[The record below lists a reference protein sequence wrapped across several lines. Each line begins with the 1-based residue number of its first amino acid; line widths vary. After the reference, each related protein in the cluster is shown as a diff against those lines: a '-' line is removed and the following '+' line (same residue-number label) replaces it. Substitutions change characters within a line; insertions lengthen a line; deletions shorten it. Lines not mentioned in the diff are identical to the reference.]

1 MEETNTKDPLVL
13 GLDRKE
19 EKIMYIIA
27 GCNGAGKT
35 TAFRTSLYESLGC
48 PAFIN
53 SDEIAKS
60 LCPEDVESVQVR
72 AGRLAIEGIHS
83 HLSGNES
90 FCVETTLA
98 TRTYRGHIREAH
110 RNGFKVALFYYWLDS
125 PDLAVARVEQRV
137 VEGGHNVPKDIIR
150 ERYEKSVRYLS
161 SLYMSEVDYWKI
173 VNNSGMFQKEVATS
187 VTVVNNRGL
196 LEQLKCYGQDNQNK

>member
-1 MEETNTKDPLVL
+1 MIANETNKDPLHL

-35 TAFRTSLYESLGC
+35 TAFRNSLYENLGC
-48 PAFIN
+48 PVFIN
-53 SDEIAKS
+53 SDEIARGM
-60 LCPEDVESVQVR
+60 CPEDVESVQIS
-72 AGRLAIEGIHS
+72 AGRIAVEKIHS
-83 HLSGNES
+83 YLAGDVS

-98 TRTYRGHIREAH
+98 TKTYRGHILEAH

-137 VEGGHNVPKDIIR
+137 VEGGHNVPEEIIR
-150 ERYEKSVRYLS
+150 ERYDKSVKYLS
-161 SLYMSEVDYWKI
+161 SIYLPKVDYWKI
-173 VNNSGMFQKEVATS
+173 VNNSGMLQKEIATS

-196 LEQLKCYGQDNQNK
+196 FNDLMCYGQNY

>member
-1 MEETNTKDPLVL
+1 MENKNTNDPLVL
-13 GLDRKE
+13 GLDRNA

-35 TAFRTSLYESLGC
+35 TAFRDSLYESLGR
-48 PAFIN
+48 PEFIN
-53 SDEIAKS
+53 SDEIARS

-72 AGRLAIEGIHS
+72 AGRLAVEGIHS
-83 HLSGNES
+83 HLAGKES

-137 VEGGHNVPKDIIR
+137 VEGGHNVPRDVIR
-150 ERYEKSVRYLS
+150 ERYDKSVRYLS
-161 SLYMSEVDYWKI
+161 SLYMPEVDYWKI
-173 VNNSGMFQKEVATS
+173 VNNSGMLQKEVATS
-187 VTVVNNRGL
+187 VTVVNNRSL
-196 LEQLKCYGQDNQNK
+196 LEELKCYGQDNQNK